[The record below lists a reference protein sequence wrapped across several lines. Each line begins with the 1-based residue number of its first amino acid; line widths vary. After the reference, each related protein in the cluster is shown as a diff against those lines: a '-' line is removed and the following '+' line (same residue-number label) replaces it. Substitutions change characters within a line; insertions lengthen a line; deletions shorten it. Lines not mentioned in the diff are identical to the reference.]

1 MRMVIYDVLGRE
13 VVALVNT
20 SQAPGTYEVKFD
32 GSHIASGIYYYRLT
46 VGNHTA
52 TRAMM
57 LIR

>member
-1 MRMVIYDVLGRE
+1 MVIYDVLGRE